1 MKHLKTFEF
10 FSFGQPDMGREED
23 DDNVYLSPESEEEI
37 TVQPFGEEEGEGCES
52 CGCEACEC
60 GSPNSKQMMG
70 YPNKWSGVEEEE
82 EEEMMPSEME
92 IMKFEAK
99 KTSKKAKPDFLDLDK
114 DGDKKETMKKAAADK
129 KKSEK
134 GKDSK
139 DDKKDEKAPK
149 SKLSKAQEKL
159 PPALKKAI
167 SQGVRD

>member
-10 FSFGQPDMGREED
+10 FAYGQPNMGREED
-23 DDNVYLSPESEEEI
+23 DDNVYLSHESEEEI
-37 TVQPFGEEEGEGCES
+37 TVPPFGEEQEEDGCDS

-60 GSPNSKQMMG
+60 GSPNSGQMG
-70 YPNKWSGVEEEE
+70 YPNKYSEEEEE
-82 EEEMMPSEME
+82 EEEMMPSEIE

-139 DDKKDEKAPK
+139 EDKKDEKAPK
-149 SKLSKAQEKL
+149 GKLSKAQEKL

-167 SQGVRD
+167 AQGIRD